1 MIWFWLGL
9 GLGLGLDWRLEVG
22 GWKWGRKGVRPLDRW
37 IDRYV
42 GKSEWNEGCFTLF
55 CFVSL
60 VVVRF

>member
-37 IDRYV
+37 IDREV

-55 CFVSL
+55 CFG
-60 VVVRF
+60 